1 MDNHV
6 NLRLINLS
14 CIARRNQ
21 SNRRSAELTEKM
33 PGKQAKL
40 LAADQIDNLLLFAET
55 TRYPLRDR
63 VTVLLSV
70 KAGLRAAEIANLTWE
85 MVLDPNGAISAT
97 LELRDRAAK
106 KGHGRIIPLHAS
118 LRDALASLR
127 GKSEPSRPVVLSER
141 GSKMKARSIVIWF
154 SRAYRAVG
162 LDGCSSH
169 SGRRTFITRAARLG
183 HIVASKILSLRSLA
197 VCFRPYLGKQRPQNF
212 DHVAVF
218 ARGFK
223 CQSRL

>member
-1 MDNHV
+1 
-6 NLRLINLS
+6 
-14 CIARRNQ
+14 
-21 SNRRSAELTEKM
+21 M
-33 PGKQAKL
+33 PGKQAKI

-63 VTVLLSV
+63 VIVLLSV

-85 MVLDPNGAISAT
+85 MVLDPNGAISTA

-106 KGHGRIIPLHAS
+106 KGHGRIIPLQAS
-118 LRDALASLR
+118 LREALSALR
-127 GKSEPSRPVVLSER
+127 EKSEPSQPVVLSER

-169 SGRRTFITRAARLG
+169 SGRRTFITRAARLVHKAG
-183 HIVASKILSLRSLA
+183 GSLRDVQLLAGILDNEEISLGIA
-197 VCFRPYLGKQRPQNF
+197 RAAQQILAESWTILAHATGL
-212 DHVAVF
+212 VF
-218 ARGFK
+218 ARARDPRHRAPTIG
-223 CQSRL
+223 